1 MEGGLRIQSLADRLQ
16 DVKHE
21 LGDQETEK
29 GRVNQMPAS
38 ALPLFP
44 ALCLIKGMKREML
57 TTARETGQDTPRPV
71 CSLQDTGKA
80 SQSKRLLR
88 LCLGV

>member
-29 GRVNQMPAS
+29 GRVKQMPAS
-38 ALPLFP
+38 ALPLGP

-57 TTARETGQDTPRPV
+57 TTARERQDKTLQGQCALCRTQGR
-71 CSLQDTGKA
+71 LHKA
-80 SQSKRLLR
+80 RGS
-88 LCLGV
+88 